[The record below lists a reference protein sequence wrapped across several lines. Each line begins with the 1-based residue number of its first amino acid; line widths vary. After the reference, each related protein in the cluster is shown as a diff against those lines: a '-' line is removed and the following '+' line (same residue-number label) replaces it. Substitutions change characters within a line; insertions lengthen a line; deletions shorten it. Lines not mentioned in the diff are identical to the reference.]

1 VNLANQDNDLL
12 FQNGTQCG
20 RLRKIFADLVGGL
33 WLVKFLVGRAVICD
47 AVCHYHD
54 CLAMALFM
62 EPLRSALFLARAAR
76 KWYLFETTPLC
87 AARWVLVECGV
98 LLFVSSRLRIRTGQM
113 VCPKFCSA

>member
-1 VNLANQDNDLL
+1 M
-12 FQNGTQCG
+12 
-20 RLRKIFADLVGGL
+20 
-33 WLVKFLVGRAVICD
+33 VGRTVICD
-47 AVCHYHD
+47 AVCNYHD

-98 LLFVSSRLRIRTGQM
+98 FVIRVIKTTNPHRAND
-113 VCPKFCSA
+113 VLKIL